1 MKNPLRKRL
10 FPELKGEIGKYMV
23 IFLMLI
29 LFIGFISGF
38 LVADGSMIAAYNDSF
53 ETYNVEDG
61 HFQTEKQLNRAQR
74 KSITEL
80 GVQVYDLYYT
90 EETMTNDSKMRIFPE
105 RNEVNWVCLMEG
117 SLPSALDEI
126 AIDRMYAD
134 NNGLSIGDTL
144 ENEAGRSYRITGLIA
159 LPDYS
164 CLFESNNDTMFDA
177 EKFGVSIVTEETF
190 SSYETAAIICNYA
203 WKYNVSPTDD
213 AEARDMAEEFS
224 DGLIEVIHLKNF
236 VARQDN
242 QAIIFT
248 GEDMGSDRAMM
259 IILLYMF
266 IAIMAFVFAITTK
279 NTIEKEANVIG
290 TLRASGYTRG
300 ELIRHYMTLPVLVT
314 LISAVIGNILGY
326 TVFKQVC
333 VGMYY
338 GSYSLTTYQTI
349 WSAEAFLLTTVVPII
364 IMVLINYLLLKSSL
378 RLSPLKFLR
387 RDLSKK
393 KQKRALPL
401 SSKLPFFFRF
411 RLRVI
416 FQNMSNYVTV
426 LIGIIFANILLMFGL
441 ILPAIL
447 NDYAADIENNM
458 LAEYQYM
465 LNYPMTDK
473 NESRLKTLMSL
484 MEYMDDVETENEDA
498 EKFSAYVLKTLGDEA
513 REEEVTLYGVQP
525 DSRYVPLQLPEDGV
539 AISSAYAEKY
549 LLSVGDEITLKEAY
563 EDKMYTFQVA
573 AVYDYPGAI
582 TVFMYQKDL
591 NEIFDLGEDTFVGYF
606 SDTEITDIDPDYIGT
621 VIDLTALTKVSR
633 QLQTSMG
640 SMMYLVDGFAVIIFM
655 IFIYLLSKIIIE
667 KNAQSISMAKIL
679 GYSNSEISRLYVN
692 ATSIIVVLCLILS
705 IPIDN
710 WLITFIY
717 RGMMMESITGWLS
730 YSLKPVVVVEMLLL
744 GIGTYAIVAILEYRK
759 VRKIPKDIA
768 LKNVE

>member
-38 LVADGSMIAAYNDSF
+38 LVADGSMIVAYNNSF

-90 EETMTNDSKMRIFPE
+90 EEAMTNDSKMRIFPE
-105 RNEVNWVCLMEG
+105 RNEVNRVCLMEG

-203 WKYNVSPTDD
+203 WKYNVPPTDD

-259 IILLYMF
+259 IVLLYMF

-441 ILPAIL
+441 ILPVIL

-549 LLSVGDEITLKEAY
+549 LLSIGDEITLKEAY

-606 SDTEITDIDPDYIGT
+606 SDTEITDIDSDYIGT

>member
-203 WKYNVSPTDD
+203 WKYNVPPTDD
-213 AEARDMAEEFS
+213 TEARDMAEEFS

-259 IILLYMF
+259 IVLLYMF

-416 FQNMSNYVTV
+416 LQNMSNYVTV

-513 REEEVTLYGVQP
+513 REEEVTLYGVQS

-591 NEIFDLGEDTFVGYF
+591 NEIFDLGEDTFV
-606 SDTEITDIDPDYIGT
+606 
-621 VIDLTALTKVSR
+621 
-633 QLQTSMG
+633 
-640 SMMYLVDGFAVIIFM
+640 
-655 IFIYLLSKIIIE
+655 
-667 KNAQSISMAKIL
+667 

>member
-300 ELIRHYMTLPVLVT
+300 ELVRHYMTLPVLVT

-498 EKFSAYVLKTLGDEA
+498 EKFSAYVLKTPGDEA

-640 SMMYLVDGFAVIIFM
+640 SMMYLVDGFAIIIFM

>member
-10 FPELKGEIGKYMV
+10 LPELKGEIGKYMV
-23 IFLMLI
+23 IFLMLTG
-29 LFIGFISGF
+29 FIGFISGF
-38 LVADGSMIAAYNDSF
+38 LVADGSMIIAYNDGF
-53 ETYNVEDG
+53 VTYNIEDG
-61 HFQTEKQLNRAQR
+61 HFQTEKQLNKAQR

-80 GVQVYDLYYT
+80 GVQIYDLYYT
-90 EETMTNDSKMRIFPE
+90 EENMTNGSKMRIYPE
-105 RNEVNWVCLMEG
+105 RNEVNQVCLMEG
-117 SLPSALDEI
+117 SMPSAFDEI

-134 NNGLSIGDTL
+134 NNNLSVGDTL
-144 ENEAGRSYRITGLIA
+144 ENEAGRIYRITGLIA
-159 LPDYS
+159 LSDYS

-177 EKFGVSIVTEETF
+177 EKFGVSIVTEEAF
-190 SSYETAAIICNYA
+190 ASYKSAALICNYA
-203 WKYNVSPTDD
+203 WKYNTSPADD
-213 AEARDMAEEFS
+213 AEARDMAEALS
-224 DGLIEVIHLKNF
+224 DGLIEIVHLKSF
-236 VARQDN
+236 IARQDN

-259 IILLYMF
+259 IVLLYMF
-266 IAIMAFVFAITTK
+266 IVIMAFVFAITTK

-300 ELIRHYMTLPVLVT
+300 ELIRHYMTMPVLVT
-314 LISAVIGNILGY
+314 LISAVLGNILGY
-326 TVFKQVC
+326 TIFKQVC
-333 VGMYY
+333 AGMYY
-338 GSYSLTTYQTI
+338 GSYSLPTYQTI
-349 WSAEAFLLTTVVPII
+349 WSAEAFLLTTLVPIV
-364 IMVLINYLLLKSSL
+364 IMILINYLLLHSSL

-401 SSKLPFFFRF
+401 SYKLPFFFRF

-416 FQNMSNYVTV
+416 FQNMSNYITV
-426 LIGIIFANILLMFGL
+426 LIGVIFANMLLMFGL
-441 ILPAIL
+441 ILPSIL
-447 NDYAADIENNM
+447 KDYASSIENNM

-473 NESRLKTLMSL
+473 NENKLKTLMSL

-513 REEEVTLYGVQP
+513 REEEVTIYGVQP

-549 LLSVGDEITLKEAY
+549 LLSIGDEITLKEAY
-563 EDKMYTFQVA
+563 EDETYSFQVA
-573 AVYDYPGAI
+573 AIYDYPGAI
-582 TVFMYQKDL
+582 TVFMYQEDL
-591 NEIFDLGEDTFVGYF
+591 NELFDLGEGTFVGYF
-606 SDTEITDIDPDYIGT
+606 SDTEITDIEPDYIGS

-633 QLQTSMG
+633 QLETSMG
-640 SMMYLVDGFAVIIFM
+640 SMMYMVDGFAVVIFM

-679 GYSNSEISRLYVN
+679 GYSNAEVSRLYVN
-692 ATSIIVVLCLILS
+692 ATSIVVVLCLILS

-710 WLITFIY
+710 WLLTFIW
-717 RGMMMESITGWLS
+717 RAMMIDSIAGWLS
-730 YSLKPVVVVEMLLL
+730 YSLNPMVVVEMLLL
-744 GIGTYAIVAILEYRK
+744 GVGTYAIVAILEYRK
-759 VRKIPKDIA
+759 VHKIPMDIA

>member
-38 LVADGSMIAAYNDSF
+38 LVADGSMIVAYNNSF

-90 EETMTNDSKMRIFPE
+90 EEAMNNDSKMRIFPE
-105 RNEVNWVCLMEG
+105 RNEVNRVCLMEG

-190 SSYETAAIICNYA
+190 SSYEIAAIICNYA
-203 WKYNVSPTDD
+203 WKYNVPPTDD

-259 IILLYMF
+259 IVLLYMF

-333 VGMYY
+333 VEMYY

-441 ILPAIL
+441 ILPVIL
-447 NDYAADIENNM
+447 NDYAVDIENNM

-549 LLSVGDEITLKEAY
+549 LLSIGDGITLKEAY

-582 TVFMYQKDL
+582 TVFMHQKDL

-606 SDTEITDIDPDYIGT
+606 SDTEITDIDSDYIGT

-640 SMMYLVDGFAVIIFM
+640 SMMYLVDGFAIIIFM

-679 GYSNSEISRLYVN
+679 GYSNSEISHLYVN

>member
-1 MKNPLRKRL
+1 MKNPLKKRL
-10 FPELKGEIGKYMV
+10 LPELKGEIGKYAV
-23 IFLMLI
+23 IFLMLTG
-29 LFIGFISGF
+29 FIGFISGF
-38 LVADGSMIAAYNDSF
+38 LVADGSMLTAYNNSF
-53 ETYNVEDG
+53 EVYNIEDG
-61 HFQTEKQLNRAQR
+61 HFQTEKRLNKAQR
-74 KSITEL
+74 KSITAL
-80 GVQVYDLYYT
+80 GVQIYDLYYT
-90 EETMTNDSKMRIFPE
+90 EEMLTNGSKMRIFSE
-105 RNEVNWVCLMEG
+105 RDEVNQVCLMEG
-117 SLPSALDEI
+117 SLPSAFDEI

-134 NNGLSIGDTL
+134 NNGLSVGDTL
-144 ENEAGRSYRITGLIA
+144 ENEAGRRYKITGLVA
-159 LPDYS
+159 FSDYS
-164 CLFESNNDTMFDA
+164 CLFESNSDTMFDA

-190 SSYETAAIICNYA
+190 ASYKTAAVICNYA
-203 WKYNVSPTDD
+203 WKYNTPPEDD
-213 AEARDMAEEFS
+213 AEARSMTEDFS
-224 DGLIEVIHLKNF
+224 DGLIELVHLKDF

-259 IILLYMF
+259 IVLLYMF

-300 ELIRHYMTLPVLVT
+300 ELIRHYMTMPILVT
-314 LISAVIGNILGY
+314 LISAVLGNILGY
-326 TVFKQVC
+326 TVFKQIC
-333 VGMYY
+333 AGMYY
-338 GSYSLTTYQTI
+338 GSYSLPTYQTI
-349 WSAEAFLLTTVVPII
+349 WSAEALLLTTVVPIV
-364 IMVLINYLLLKSSL
+364 IMLLINYFLLQNSL
-378 RLSPLKFLR
+378 RISPLKFLR
-387 RDLSKK
+387 RDLSRKRH
-393 KQKRALPL
+393 KRALPL
-401 SSKLPFFFRF
+401 NNKLPFFFRF

-426 LIGIIFANILLMFGL
+426 LIGVIFANLLLMFGL

-447 NDYAADIENNM
+447 NDYASDIESNM

-473 NESRLKTLMSL
+473 NENKLETLMSF
-484 MEYMDDVETENEDA
+484 MEYMNDVETENEDA

-525 DSRYVPLQLPEDGV
+525 DSRYVPLQLPEGGV

-549 LLSVGDEITLKEAY
+549 LLSVGDEVTLKEVY
-563 EDKMYTFQVA
+563 EDETYSFQVA

-582 TVFMYQKDL
+582 TIFMYQEDL
-591 NEIFDLGEDTFVGYF
+591 NEQFDLGNDTFVGYF
-606 SDTEITDIDPDYIGT
+606 SDTEITDIDSDYIGS

-640 SMMYLVDGFAVIIFM
+640 SMMYLVDGFAIIIFM

-679 GYSNSEISRLYVN
+679 GYSNAEVSQLYVN
-692 ATSIIVVLCLILS
+692 ATSLVVVLCLILS
-705 IPIDN
+705 VPIDN
-710 WLITFIY
+710 WLITIIY
-717 RGMMMESITGWLS
+717 RAMMMDSITGWLS
-730 YSLKPVVVVEMLLL
+730 YSLKPMVVVEMLLL
-744 GIGTYAIVAILEYRK
+744 GIVTYAIVAILEYRK
-759 VRKIPKDIA
+759 VRKIPMDIA

>member
-38 LVADGSMIAAYNDSF
+38 LVADGSMIVAYNNSF

-90 EETMTNDSKMRIFPE
+90 EEAMNNDSKMRIFPE
-105 RNEVNWVCLMEG
+105 RNEVNQVCLMEG

-203 WKYNVSPTDD
+203 WKYNVPPTDD
-213 AEARDMAEEFS
+213 TEARDMAEEFS

-259 IILLYMF
+259 IVLLYMF

-416 FQNMSNYVTV
+416 LQNMSNYVTV

-525 DSRYVPLQLPEDGV
+525 DSRYVPLQFPEDGV

-549 LLSVGDEITLKEAY
+549 LLSIGDEITLKEAY

-640 SMMYLVDGFAVIIFM
+640 SMMYLVDGFAIIIFM

-717 RGMMMESITGWLS
+717 RGMMMESIAGWLS

>member
-10 FPELKGEIGKYMV
+10 LPELKGEIGKYMV

-38 LVADGSMIAAYNDSF
+38 LVADGSMITAYNDSF
-53 ETYNVEDG
+53 VTYNVEDG

-74 KSITEL
+74 KRIMEL
-80 GVQVYDLYYT
+80 GVRIYDLYYT
-90 EETMTNDSKMRIFPE
+90 EEAMTNDSKMRIFPE
-105 RNEVNWVCLMEG
+105 RNEVNQVCLMEG
-117 SLPSALDEI
+117 SLPNALDEI

-134 NNGLSIGDTL
+134 NNGLSVGDTL
-144 ENEAGRSYRITGLIA
+144 ENEVGRSYRITGLIA

-177 EKFGVSIVTEETF
+177 EKFGVSIVTDETF
-190 SSYETAAIICNYA
+190 ASYKIAAVTCNYA
-203 WKYNVSPTDD
+203 WKYNVPPTDD

-224 DGLIEVIHLKNF
+224 DGLIEVVHLKDF

-242 QAIIFT
+242 QAITFT

-259 IILLYMF
+259 IVLLYMF

-300 ELIRHYMTLPVLVT
+300 ELIRHYMTMPILVT
-314 LISAVIGNILGY
+314 LISAIIGNILGY

-333 VGMYY
+333 AGMYY

-364 IMVLINYLLLKSSL
+364 IMVLINYLLLQNSL

-401 SSKLPFFFRF
+401 SCKLPFFFRF

-416 FQNMSNYVTV
+416 LQNISNYVTV
-426 LIGIIFANILLMFGL
+426 LIGIIFANVLLMFGL
-441 ILPAIL
+441 ILPVIL

-473 NESRLKTLMSL
+473 NESKLKTLMSL
-484 MEYMDDVETENEDA
+484 MEYMSDVETENEDA

-513 REEEVTLYGVQP
+513 REEEVTLYGIQP

-549 LLSVGDEITLKEAY
+549 LLSIGDEITLKEAY
-563 EDKMYTFQVA
+563 EDKTYTFQVA

-582 TVFMYQKDL
+582 TVFMYQKEL

-606 SDTEITDIDPDYIGT
+606 SDTEITDIDSDYIGT

-640 SMMYLVDGFAVIIFM
+640 SMMYFVDGFAVIIFM

-710 WLITFIY
+710 LLLAFIY
-717 RGMMMESITGWLS
+717 RGMMMESMTGWLS

-744 GIGTYAIVAILEYRK
+744 GIGTYAIVAVLEYRK
-759 VRKIPKDIA
+759 VHKIPKDIA